1 MATSPSRAPPTTSWS
16 SASRQR
22 ETRTCPGGRRPRSA
36 LRRPRRARCARRGAS
51 SGRGR
56 RPPRHR
62 ARGAPSHRRLR
73 NRGEAVAWQTG
84 AYEIVASAGFFSPVL
99 NEPCSMRL
107 WDPNVITDCSSMQA
121 RRTSMAL
128 RSQMRKHPPASHLPR
143 LRLCKRPAPPY
154 QRGRRLC
161 GRSISPKDGDPS
173 VRCPSP
179 RRTLRSRDAS
189 KSEGVFASRVAHN
202 LLEYGRHVEQQ
213 GRSCAGGTCRCA
225 CSL

>member
-1 MATSPSRAPPTTSWS
+1 MPGRPPAALRTQTTPSRTLCA
-16 SASRQR
+16 A
-22 ETRTCPGGRRPRSA
+22 GRRAGAAGGLLVIERAA
-36 LRRPRRARCARRGAS
+36 LPLTDAYGI
-51 SGRGR
+51 G
-56 RPPRHR
+56 
-62 ARGAPSHRRLR
+62 
-73 NRGEAVAWQTG
+73 GEAVAWQTG

-179 RRTLRSRDAS
+179 CRTLRSRDAS